1 MKILELFYKLRKKK
15 LNVKTIK
22 DSIKKQTVDML
33 TIKEY
38 LSRLSCPNCK
48 KDKTLLLVKYELGSK
63 GWEAIIVCK
72 ECRSKGILN
81 KTGITFD
88 FTVNKILM
96 EEG

>member
-1 MKILELFYKLRKKK
+1 MKLLELFKRKK
-15 LNVKTIK
+15 LNVKIIK

-33 TIKEY
+33 TVKEY
-38 LSRLSCPNCK
+38 LLKLSCPNCK

-88 FTVNKILM
+88 FIVNKILM